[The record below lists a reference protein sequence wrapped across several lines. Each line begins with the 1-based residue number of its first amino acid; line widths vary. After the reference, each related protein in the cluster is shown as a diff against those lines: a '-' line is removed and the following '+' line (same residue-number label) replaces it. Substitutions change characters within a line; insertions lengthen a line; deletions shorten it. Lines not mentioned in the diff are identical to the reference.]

1 MSSPVQNAALVS
13 PGLVTPTAPAAPA
26 PGAAAPLTGPSFAEV
41 LAQLPDGIAES
52 IFEIDEG
59 FESPYFYS

>member
-1 MSSPVQNAALVS
+1 MYVCDEAIALPRYALYKKRIVCF
-13 PGLVTPTAPAAPA
+13 V
-26 PGAAAPLTGPSFAEV
+26 AEV

-59 FESPYFYS
+59 FESPHFYSQVLARN